1 MNVILVDSF
10 EEMREI
16 YENSPFNNYLGIKL
30 EKFEEGSV
38 TYTLKTTQSHLN
50 VNQAIHGGVFF
61 SLLDSV
67 TGATIRSVIKQP
79 IVTVN
84 MSIHYFA
91 PAKNGELLTA
101 SAKIIQQ
108 GNSIVTAEASIVD
121 SVGNV
126 LAKSIG
132 TFKKIRRKN

>member
-1 MNVILVDSF
+1 VDSF

-30 EKFEEGSV
+30 EKFEEGAIV
-38 TYTLKTTQSHLN
+38 YTLNITQSHLN
-50 VNQAIHGGVFF
+50 VNQAVHGGVFF

-91 PAKNGELLTA
+91 PAQHGETLTA
-101 SAKIIQQ
+101 SAKVIQQ
-108 GNSIVTAEASIVD
+108 GNSIVTAEGIITD

-132 TFKKIRRKN
+132 TFKKIRAKS